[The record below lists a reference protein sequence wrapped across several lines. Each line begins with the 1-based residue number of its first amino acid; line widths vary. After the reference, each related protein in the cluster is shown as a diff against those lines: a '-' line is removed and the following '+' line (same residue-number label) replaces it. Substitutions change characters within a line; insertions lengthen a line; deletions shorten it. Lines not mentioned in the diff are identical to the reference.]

1 MRRREWGCDGMRLLV
16 ALTVAQALLL
26 ILFGVRLFAL
36 DARLHEF
43 TNSAAAMQVEAAH
56 AAKAP
61 RVSAAIPQDG
71 LSVDE
76 LRQVIREELAAL
88 GERQPQSSYQA
99 SVSAP
104 PVQSN
109 PSPSA
114 ETDMLAKQ
122 LSQDLDYY
130 MSKGSISEAEMSEF
144 QQKMARLPAD
154 QRAQMRRKLTKAISA
169 GDVQGRL

>member
-1 MRRREWGCDGMRLLV
+1 MRLLV
-16 ALTVAQALLL
+16 ALSVVQALLL

-43 TNSAAAMQVEAAH
+43 TNSTVAMQVEATH

-61 RVSAAIPQDG
+61 RVSAAIPQGG

-76 LRQVIREELAAL
+76 IRQVIREELAAS
-88 GERQPQSSYQA
+88 GERQPQPSYQA

-109 PSPSA
+109 PPSSA
-114 ETDMLAKQ
+114 DTEMLAKQ
-122 LSQDLDYY
+122 LGQDLDYLV
-130 MSKGSISEAEMSEF
+130 SKGSISEAEMSEF
-144 QQKMARLPAD
+144 QQRMARLPPE
-154 QRAQMRRKLTKAISA
+154 QRAQMRRKLTKAISS
-169 GDVQGRL
+169 GDVEGRL